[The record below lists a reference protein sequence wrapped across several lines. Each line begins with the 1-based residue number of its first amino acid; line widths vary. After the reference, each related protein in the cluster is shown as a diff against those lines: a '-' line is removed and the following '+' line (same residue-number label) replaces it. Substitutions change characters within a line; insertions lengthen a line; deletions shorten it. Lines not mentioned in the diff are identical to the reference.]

1 MNKPSPATEPL
12 QPGQVCG
19 FFDQN
24 RFQLGLISS
33 VLDNHCEVSTA
44 AANLLRLYVERLVLC
59 SEQVYPIDNPA
70 SVLTEFS
77 AEMEHCKA
85 GTDLS
90 SIRSTMLSQS
100 NDLSLP
106 DLIALCNL
114 DKTDA
119 CRFALYLLLR
129 DHPALFRLKKGI
141 CHANSIAEEEE
152 YHQQQ
157 EALARHREELAACP
171 LLAKKG
177 LPVLFSASLLKAAE
191 QLPEYESDP
200 TRTDLT
206 GLDCWTID
214 APTSHDMDDAL
225 SLIKTETGWELGIH
239 ITDVT
244 HYIKPGSEL
253 DTEARIRTSSIY
265 LPERDIHMLPESI
278 SCAKAS
284 LLQGSLRPAV
294 SLLCQINSEGDIVS
308 QKVLLSQIRIHRNF
322 SYDECTEFLSGT
334 PIHDYKTMSDRVLL
348 LQTITDRH
356 RALRQQQG
364 ALLIETELT
373 PARRLVAE
381 CMVIYNAVLT
391 EIMAAIRAPLFYRY
405 LNEEMADADSNPE
418 RGNRVPPAVLG
429 TLPKPH
435 AAMGLKAYAQ
445 MSSPLRR
452 YSDLVNQRQAIAVLN
467 STEPPYAETD
477 LQAMLEHIS
486 QTRQRIR
493 QVTQQAESRQNS

>member
-1 MNKPSPATEPL
+1 MKKPSPDAEPL

-19 FFDQN
+19 YFDRN
-24 RFQLGLISS
+24 RFHAGLLLSVQDNRCEIVTSDAKLLWLPAGRMVLSS
-33 VLDNHCEVSTA
+33 GTIHPVD
-44 AANLLRLYVERLVLC
+44 
-59 SEQVYPIDNPA
+59 DPA
-70 SVLTEFS
+70 SVLAVFC
-77 AEMEHCKA
+77 AEMEHCRKTA
-85 GTDLS
+85 DLNFIRATLLGQGNDLTLPELISVCKLS
-90 SIRSTMLSQS
+90 SS
-100 NDLSLP
+100 
-106 DLIALCNL
+106 
-114 DKTDA
+114 DA

-157 EALARHREELAACP
+157 EALALHREELAACP
-171 LLAKKG
+171 PVAKKG
-177 LPVLFSASLLKAAE
+177 LPVLFSSSLLKAAE
-191 QLPEYESDP
+191 QLPEYESEP
-200 TRTDLT
+200 GRTDLT

-214 APTSHDMDDAL
+214 APTSLDMDDAL
-225 SLIKTETGWELGIH
+225 SLTETESGWELGIH

-244 HYIKPGSEL
+244 RYIKPRSEL
-253 DTEARIRTSSIY
+253 DSEACRRTSSIY

-294 SLLCQINSEGDIVS
+294 SLLCRISPEGDIVS
-308 QKVLLSQIRIHRNF
+308 NEVLLSQIRIRRNF

-334 PIHDYKTMSDRVLL
+334 SHPDHKTMPDRMLL

-364 ALLIETELT
+364 ALLTETELT

-381 CMVIYNAVLT
+381 CMVIYNALLT
-391 EIMAAIRAPLFYRY
+391 EIMAAVRAPLFYRY
-405 LNEEMADADSNPE
+405 LNEEGADADSHPDK
-418 RGNRVPPAVLG
+418 GSYVPPALLG
-429 TLPKPH
+429 TLPRPH
-435 AAMGLKAYAQ
+435 ASMGLKAYAQ

-452 YSDLVNQRQAIAVLN
+452 YSDLINQRQAIAVLKG
-467 STEPPYAETD
+467 TDLPYAEPD

-493 QVTQQAESRQNS
+493 QVTQQAESRQNP